1 MKVTK
6 LSSQVKNPERVN
18 VFLDGKYYFSLTIDQ
33 VLEYKVRRDL
43 ELDEQEVKKFE
54 KLSLDGK
61 IRQRALEWLLIR
73 PHSAKE
79 VMEYFKK
86 KNVDTE
92 QAKGWLDEFIAR
104 GFQDDY
110 SFAKWWIDQRR
121 AKQKSQQFIR
131 QELRQKGVDSAI
143 IQSLL
148 SEEREGDVTA
158 LGLLIKKKQKQTKYQ
173 DAQKLTAY
181 LLRQG
186 YRYSDV
192 VDALADRLV

>member
-6 LSSQVKNPERVN
+6 LSVQVKNPERVN
-18 VFLDGKYYFSLTIDQ
+18 VFLDGTYSFSLTIDQ
-33 VLEYKVRRDL
+33 VLEHKVKKDL

-61 IRQRALEWLLIR
+61 LRQRALEWLLIR
-73 PHSAKE
+73 PHSEKE
-79 VMEYFKK
+79 VMDYFKR
-86 KNVDTE
+86 KNVDVE
-92 QAKGWLDEFIAR
+92 QARGWLDEFIAR
-104 GFQDDY
+104 GFQSNL

-121 AKQKSQQFIR
+121 SKQKSQQFIR
-131 QELRQKGVDSAI
+131 QELRQKGIDSAI

-148 SEEREGDVTA
+148 SEEPEGDKTA
-158 LGLLIKKKQKQTKYQ
+158 LTTLIEKKQKQIKYQ
-173 DAQKLTAY
+173 DNQKLTAY

-192 VDALADRLV
+192 VEALAHKFA